1 MLVEL
6 FRNGDELAPALLDAC
21 ARITVPH
28 DRVDQASIDLSQVVS
43 TEYRADA
50 VVVLRGGEAA
60 VSAIIVEVQLGIDHD
75 KERTWPVYVTALRAK
90 LGCSTFLLVLA
101 TDPRVASWA
110 RAPIAIGQPGF
121 QLVPLVIEFRD
132 LPRVTDPDQA
142 RRLPELA
149 VLSAM
154 AHPELDVVTAA
165 IPAISELPEDRARLY
180 LDVIMAALS
189 PSLRKQLLETQMQG
203 YVYQSEFA
211 RKYYSQGL
219 EEGLEQG
226 REQGLEQGREQG
238 LEQGREQGLE
248 QGREQGLEQGLRSAV
263 LALLRAKL
271 DVITAEDEAALAAV
285 HHERGWTELI
295 GALGRATNA
304 LEVRAALATARSG
317 GTASPAST
325 ST

>member
-1 MLVEL
+1 MPSFSHEMLVEL

-219 EEGLEQG
+219 EEG
-226 REQGLEQGREQG
+226 
-238 LEQGREQGLE
+238 
-248 QGREQGLEQGLRSAV
+248 REQGLEQGLRSAV

-317 GTASPAST
+317 GTASPGST